1 MSPPFLPSHCIIPHQ
16 LTSLLSANLAFS
28 YGWGVFVSHRSG
40 ETTDSFIAD
49 LTVAIRAGHLKTGAP
64 ARGERVV
71 KYNRLM
77 DIEDEIKQKGEEI
90 KYAGAEFRTSHG
102 KIANPKVPFNV
113 YGY

>member
-1 MSPPFLPSHCIIPHQ
+1 MRMSFSDPFLLPSNERN
-16 LTSLLSANLAFS
+16 SANLAFS

-40 ETTDSFIAD
+40 ETTDDFIAD
-49 LTVAIRAGHLKTGAP
+49 LTVGLRTGHLKTGAP

-77 DIEDEIKQKGEEI
+77 DIEDEIRASGEEM
-90 KYAGAEFRTSHG
+90 KFAGKEFRTAHG
-102 KIANPKVPFNV
+102 KMADPKVPFNV